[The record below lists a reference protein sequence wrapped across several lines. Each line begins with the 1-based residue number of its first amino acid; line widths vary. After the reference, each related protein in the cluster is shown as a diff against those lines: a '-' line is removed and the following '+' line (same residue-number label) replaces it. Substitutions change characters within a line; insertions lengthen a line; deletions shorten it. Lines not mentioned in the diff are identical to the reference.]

1 MTELIKENLVCI
13 VCPMGCLLE
22 VETRLENG
30 RKKVL
35 SVSHNEC
42 KRGEVYAEKELV
54 EPVRTLTTTIA
65 VQGGSEV
72 LLPVKTDGEIP
83 KALLFQSMEILKRIR
98 VKAPI
103 KMGDLVFADILGTG
117 VDVVACKNI

>member
-1 MTELIKENLVCI
+1 
-13 VCPMGCLLE
+13 
-22 VETRLENG
+22 
-30 RKKVL
+30 VL

>member
-1 MTELIKENLVCI
+1 
-13 VCPMGCLLE
+13 
-22 VETRLENG
+22 
-30 RKKVL
+30 
-35 SVSHNEC
+35 
-42 KRGEVYAEKELV
+42 
-54 EPVRTLTTTIA
+54 